1 MRRLLAFPA
10 IVALLVLLTALPV
23 SAAVQRDSWNTTY
36 SLTDTQFCGFAV
48 DVHDYGANVYFQVSA
63 DGWTWAKQ
71 WHGTRDYTNPQNART
86 ASLLWDWKTTQAV
99 ESRNATNITLLIT
112 SYGSTRVQSMSGD
125 VVASQAG
132 QITFRRVLVAS
143 GADWIQT
150 TPDQAVSWNGPHDLD
165 LGTAFC
171 DAMTDVLNPGG

>member
-1 MRRLLAFPA
+1 MRRLLAVPA
-10 IVALLVLLTALPV
+10 IVALLVLSIALPA

-36 SLTDTQFCGFAV
+36 SLTGAQFCGFDV
-48 DVHDYGANVYFQVSA
+48 DVHDYGRNVYFQVSA

-71 WHGTRDYTNPQNART
+71 WHGTRDYTNRATSTT

-99 ESRNATNITLLIT
+99 ESRDATSITLLIT
-112 SYGSTRVQSMSGD
+112 SYGSTRVQSMSGT
-125 VVASQAG
+125 VVASQDG

-143 GADWIQT
+143 GADWVQI

-171 DAMTDVLNPGG
+171 DAMTGLLDPGG